1 MNALEMGKS
10 DYSSSSGCGSSCG
23 CDGCGTTDLSKRS
36 ALTLLV
42 VVSIA
47 FAFALLFQTQL
58 KATTYGWAEYA
69 VFVSIYMIAGWN
81 VLRNAML
88 NITRGR
94 VFDENF
100 LMTISTL
107 GAIAVDAPA
116 EAVAVM
122 LFYRIGNFLENLAV
136 DRSRR
141 SVKELLEVRPDYAN
155 LVTEGGDTRRVA
167 PDEVSVGDLVSVKP
181 GEKIPLDGIVKSGA
195 SQMDTSMLTGEPVPR
210 DVRVGDNV
218 MAGMINITGLIKVEV
233 TKPFGESSVAR
244 ILDLVQ
250 NATQKKAKTE
260 LFFTT
265 FARYYTPVVVL
276 ITLLTAI
283 LPPLLVDGQTF
294 PAWIYRALVILVVS
308 CPCALV
314 VSIPLTYFGGIG
326 AASKNGIL
334 IKGSDFLD
342 ALNSVGTIF
351 FDKTGTI
358 TKGVFRVTEAVTKN
372 GYSQEQLLEFAALA
386 ESHSNHP
393 IAISIVEAYGKP
405 VEAGNVTEYKETAG
419 GGIIAE
425 VHGNRVLAGND
436 KMLHLYKID
445 HDTCKVD
452 GTVVHVA
459 VDERYVGYLIISDE
473 IKKDSAEA
481 MAELRAEG
489 VENLVML
496 TGDGDYSA
504 GIIAEKAGV
513 GHYHANLLPEEKVEL
528 VEKQMDMPAR
538 RGKTVFV
545 GDGINDAPV
554 LARADIGISMGDFGA
569 DAAIE
574 TADVVLMDG
583 SLRKIPQAIRIAKKN
598 RAILMQNV
606 VFALGVKT
614 VLIVLGFFGVASM
627 WEAVFGDV
635 GVTLIAIL
643 NASRM
648 LRSK

>member
-23 CDGCGTTDLSKRS
+23 CDGCETTDLSKRS

-58 KATTYGWAEYA
+58 KATTYGWAKYA

-260 LFFTT
+260 LF
-265 FARYYTPVVVL
+265 
-276 ITLLTAI
+276 
-283 LPPLLVDGQTF
+283 
-294 PAWIYRALVILVVS
+294 
-308 CPCALV
+308 
-314 VSIPLTYFGGIG
+314 
-326 AASKNGIL
+326 
-334 IKGSDFLD
+334 
-342 ALNSVGTIF
+342 
-351 FDKTGTI
+351 
-358 TKGVFRVTEAVTKN
+358 
-372 GYSQEQLLEFAALA
+372 
-386 ESHSNHP
+386 
-393 IAISIVEAYGKP
+393 
-405 VEAGNVTEYKETAG
+405 
-419 GGIIAE
+419 
-425 VHGNRVLAGND
+425 
-436 KMLHLYKID
+436 
-445 HDTCKVD
+445 
-452 GTVVHVA
+452 
-459 VDERYVGYLIISDE
+459 
-473 IKKDSAEA
+473 
-481 MAELRAEG
+481 
-489 VENLVML
+489 
-496 TGDGDYSA
+496 
-504 GIIAEKAGV
+504 
-513 GHYHANLLPEEKVEL
+513 
-528 VEKQMDMPAR
+528 
-538 RGKTVFV
+538 
-545 GDGINDAPV
+545 
-554 LARADIGISMGDFGA
+554 
-569 DAAIE
+569 
-574 TADVVLMDG
+574 
-583 SLRKIPQAIRIAKKN
+583 
-598 RAILMQNV
+598 
-606 VFALGVKT
+606 
-614 VLIVLGFFGVASM
+614 
-627 WEAVFGDV
+627 
-635 GVTLIAIL
+635 
-643 NASRM
+643 
-648 LRSK
+648 